1 MSFLQSARR
10 RFGIAGELL
19 AFFVANKRWWMLPMI
34 IVILLLGVF
43 IILAQTSAI
52 APFIYTLF

>member
-1 MSFLQSARR
+1 MSFLRSARR
-10 RFGIAGELL
+10 RLGIAGELL
-19 AFFVANKRWWMLPMI
+19 AFFAANKRWWMLPMI

-43 IILAQTSAI
+43 IVLAQTSAI